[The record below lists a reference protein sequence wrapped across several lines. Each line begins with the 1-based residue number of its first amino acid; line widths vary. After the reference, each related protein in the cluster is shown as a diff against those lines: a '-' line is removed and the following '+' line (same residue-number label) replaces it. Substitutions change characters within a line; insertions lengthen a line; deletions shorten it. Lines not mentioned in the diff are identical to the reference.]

1 MNLPTS
7 QFLPSDDDNLPPAR
21 RRQRRRSLVPS
32 TSDARAEL
40 LKELAHRLTPSLD
53 FYTITLVTAL
63 VLAAAILLD
72 QPALYILAALI
83 APFLAPAIGLS
94 LAAAVGSVRF
104 FLRSLAAFAIGSLLV
119 FAFGCGAG
127 WVSTRLAPASYSFAF
142 DHARFNWADFV
153 LLSVGIILT
162 AYLLIRSRTSRPL
175 VTSVALVY
183 ELYLPVG
190 VAGFGLAGNI
200 SGLWPDALLV
210 FAVHLAW
217 CALLGTLTMA
227 IMGLRPSNVFGY
239 TLGTTVTILIIVAV
253 VFLSGLGT
261 ALTRATAPPVQV
273 SPPGVAVP
281 TIDVQVKQSPAPS
294 LAAEVKPQVSIPSS
308 AGDPTATPTNTL
320 VPTKTATITLTP
332 MATPV
337 YAKIKPNEFGGAY
350 IREEPSFDSQAITSL
365 STDVMVVVIDEY
377 TQADNVIWVKIRTT
391 TENPVEGWI
400 VRSLLITATPKAE
413 W

>member
-7 QFLPSDDDNLPPAR
+7 QFLPSDDENLSPAR

-32 TSDARAEL
+32 TSDARTEL
-40 LKELAHRLTPSLD
+40 LKELSHRLTPSLD
-53 FYTITLVTAL
+53 FYTITLITAV
-63 VLAAAILLD
+63 VLAAAILLN
-72 QPALYILAALI
+72 QPGLYILAALI

-104 FLRSLAAFAIGSLLV
+104 FLRSLAAFAIGSLV
-119 FAFGCGAG
+119 IFAFGCGAG

-190 VAGFGLAGNI
+190 VAGFGLTG
-200 SGLWPDALLV
+200 SVPGLWPDALLV
-210 FAVHLAW
+210 FAIHLAW
-217 CALLGTLTMA
+217 CTLLGTLTMA
-227 IMGLRPSNVFGY
+227 VMGLRPSNMFGY
-239 TLGTTVTILIIVAV
+239 TLGTTVIILIIVAA
-253 VFLSGLGT
+253 VFISGLGT
-261 ALTRATAPPVQV
+261 ALTRETTMPPQKP
-273 SPPGVAVP
+273 SSEAVP
-281 TIDVQVKQSPAPS
+281 TIAAQVKQSPATS
-294 LAAEVKPQVSIPSS
+294 LTPNLKTIASLPASS
-308 AGDPTATPTNTL
+308 GAPTATPTNTL
-320 VPTKTATITLTP
+320 VPTRTPTITLTP
-332 MATPV
+332 LATPV

-350 IREEPSFDSQAITSL
+350 IRKEPSFDSQAITSL
-365 STDVMVVVIDEY
+365 STDVMVIVVDEY